1 MSVLLFIILIL
12 LFLMV
17 FVQYRKGTTKGL
29 IVSFL
34 FISSCASML
43 QNKGQV
49 YYDSSIYFNEKAFEK
64 GWQSIENRL
73 REWNDGRSN
82 DSSFENESIEQ
93 YQTNNYK
100 GGERKMEDM
109 NMLVSSIGSAITAIY
124 VLVKTIIGIIV
135 KMKKN

>member
-1 MSVLLFIILIL
+1 MSVLLFISLIVI
-12 LFLMV
+12 FLMV

-49 YYDSSIYFNEKAFEK
+49 YYDSSIYFNEKAFGK
-64 GWQSIENRL
+64 TWQSIENRL
-73 REWNDGRSN
+73 REWNYGRSD

-93 YQTNNYK
+93 YQINNYE
-100 GGERKMEDM
+100 GGERQMEDL
-109 NMLVSSIGSAITAIY
+109 NSLVASVGSAITAVY
-124 VLVKTIIGIIV
+124 VLVKTILGIIA
-135 KMKKN
+135 KTKKN

>member
-1 MSVLLFIILIL
+1 MTLLIL
-12 LFLMV
+12 LAFVVIFLMV
-17 FVQYRKGTTKGL
+17 SVQYRKGTTKGL

-49 YYDSSIYFNEKAFEK
+49 YYDSSIYFNEEAFEK
-64 GWQSIENRL
+64 RWQSIENGF
-73 REWNDGRSN
+73 REGNYERSFQISN
-82 DSSFENESIEQ
+82 DIGFEQ
-93 YQTNNYK
+93 YKINYDK
-100 GGERKMEDM
+100 GGERKMEDL
-109 NMLVSSIGSAITAIY
+109 NSLVASVGSAITAIY